1 MKDTPFVE
9 ASEAPRNVFD
19 IRHGK
24 GVLPRHQNR
33 LSMAFELFR
42 HERLPVPSVR
52 NLSVQAT
59 VGDAASALS
68 DAALGVQGDWLDS
81 SRKSLAS

>member
-9 ASEAPRNVFD
+9 ASEAPRNVLD

-24 GVLPRHQNR
+24 SVPPRHQNG

-52 NLSVQAT
+52 NLSVRAT

-68 DAALGVQGDWLDS
+68 DALGLQGDRLDS
-81 SRKSLAS
+81 SRQSLAS